1 MTTPG
6 LANDQELTFFHGG
19 HEAAGL
25 SHMTHTDA
33 DVPLQN
39 RRIAIPESR
48 ELDLFA
54 SLLERRGAAVL
65 RCPLVDIRETPDP
78 VPVLTW
84 LHAFCAGGCDD
95 LLLFTGEGVRRLLSL
110 IEHHAPDLH
119 ESFVKQLARVR
130 TIARGPKP
138 GRVLRELGL
147 KPSLVADPATTP
159 GMIALLQTLDLQ
171 GRRVGVQL
179 YGTEPN
185 TALMEFLATAGAQAL
200 PVWPYVYADAAA
212 DAEVFALIE
221 SMQQGRVDAI
231 AFTSLQQ
238 VERLFRLVGGER
250 LKQALAQTLVAAIG
264 PVVADALRA
273 HGVQPQVV
281 PEQSYYLKPLTQ
293 ALIERLSSSLP

>member
-1 MTTPG
+1 MTAP
-6 LANDQELTFFHGG
+6 NDQ
-19 HEAAGL
+19 
-25 SHMTHTDA
+25 
-33 DVPLQN
+33 PLHN

-48 ELDLFA
+48 ELDVFA
-54 SLLERRGAAVL
+54 SLLERRGASVL
-65 RCPLVDIRETPDP
+65 RCPLVDIRDTPEP
-78 VPVLTW
+78 APVLQW
-84 LHAFCAGGCDD
+84 LRTFCAGGCDD

-110 IEHHAPDLH
+110 IEHRAPELHAP
-119 ESFVKQLARVR
+119 FVKQLATVR

-147 KPSLVADPATTP
+147 KPTLVADPATTP
-159 GMIALLQTLDLQ
+159 GMIALLQTLDLKE
-171 GRRVGVQL
+171 RRVGVQL

-185 TALMEFLATAGAQAL
+185 TTLMNFLAAAGAEAL

-212 DAEVFALIE
+212 DAEVLALIE

-238 VERLFRLVGGER
+238 VERLFRLIDGEH
-250 LKQALAQTLVAAIG
+250 LKQALAHTLVAAIG

-281 PEQSYYLKPLTQ
+281 PEANYYLKPLTQ
-293 ALIERLSSSLP
+293 ALIERLNSSSP

>member
-1 MTTPG
+1 MT
-6 LANDQELTFFHGG
+6 DSEQ
-19 HEAAGL
+19 
-25 SHMTHTDA
+25 
-33 DVPLQN
+33 PLQN

-54 SLLERRGAAVL
+54 SLLERRGATVL
-65 RCPLVDIRETPDP
+65 RCPLVDIRDTPNP
-78 VPVLTW
+78 APVLEW
-84 LHAFCAGGCDD
+84 LRMFCAGGCDD

-110 IEHHAPDLH
+110 IEHHAPELR
-119 ESFVKQLARVR
+119 EPFIEQLANVR

-159 GMIALLQTLDLQ
+159 GMIAVLQTLDLK

-185 TALMEFLATAGAQAL
+185 TALMGFLAAAGAKAL

-212 DAEVFALIE
+212 DAEVLALIE
-221 SMQQGRVDAI
+221 SMQQDRVDAV

-238 VERLFRLVGGER
+238 VERLFRLVDGER
-250 LKQALAQTLVAAIG
+250 LKQALAHTVVAAIG
-264 PVVADALRA
+264 PVVADTLRA
-273 HGVQPQVV
+273 HGVEPQVV
-281 PEQSYYLKPLTQ
+281 PEESYYLKPLTQ
-293 ALIERLSSSLP
+293 ALIERLNPSSP